1 MVTDPDPQS
10 FVVHDD
16 GNVVYAD
23 GMFLTLVDADAREQ
37 VVGSPLS
44 AFVAPEFH
52 DAVATQVRRVREG
65 EAPALGLTLTLRTT
79 TGDRREVVALT
90 SRVEWEGET
99 ALQTSFLN
107 VTGDAPGEGM
117 RLRDYAMEEAPIGI
131 TMADITRP
139 EEPLIYVNDGFVSL
153 TGYPREE
160 VLGQNCRFLQGEGTR
175 EAPVARM
182 REAIENRDPV
192 TVELR
197 NYRKDGTMFWNRVS
211 IVPVESAAGSV
222 DHYLGFQEDITDM
235 KLYEHEKTLFR
246 QQAEVADQAMF
257 ITDREGTIQYVNAAF
272 ERTTGYP
279 AAEAVGRNPRILKS
293 GQQDEAFYENLWE
306 TITAGEIWEAELTN
320 RTKDGELYEAKQ
332 TIVPVT
338 DSEGTVT
345 HFAAIES
352 DITEQVLR
360 RQTLNVLNRVLRHNL
375 RTAITV
381 IDGQTELLAADD
393 GGVDPETAIT
403 AIRNQTDSM
412 RKIADKTARINALWE
427 SEDRG
432 AVWDGSHLES
442 LVASYREEY
451 PDATIDLTVSVT
463 DRLTLPDAELFEF
476 AFDEAVENAVGHS
489 DRDHPHLDITVET
502 ADTPGH
508 ARITLADDGPGIPDN
523 ERQAIESGREVPLTH
538 GTGIGL
544 WIIEWVT
551 TSLGGE
557 FTIAENDPRG
567 TVLSFTLPLVSDSS
581 G

>member
-1 MVTDPDPQS
+1 
-10 FVVHDD
+10 
-16 GNVVYAD
+16 
-23 GMFLTLVDADAREQ
+23 
-37 VVGSPLS
+37 
-44 AFVAPEFH
+44 
-52 DAVATQVRRVREG
+52 
-65 EAPALGLTLTLRTT
+65 
-79 TGDRREVVALT
+79 
-90 SRVEWEGET
+90 
-99 ALQTSFLN
+99 
-107 VTGDAPGEGM
+107 
-117 RLRDYAMEEAPIGI
+117 
-131 TMADITRP
+131 
-139 EEPLIYVNDGFVSL
+139 
-153 TGYPREE
+153 
-160 VLGQNCRFLQGEGTR
+160 
-175 EAPVARM
+175 
-182 REAIENRDPV
+182 
-192 TVELR
+192 
-197 NYRKDGTMFWNRVS
+197 MFWNRVS